1 MRPEAAHGG
10 SIRAIARPSK
20 RGAGVG
26 ASHEAPCMGR
36 TAKRPGV
43 ARGAAHGHGAYRR
56 QLGICAGGACIAGP
70 RWRMAGT
77 AAACHGLRRA
87 ARGAMQCGVSL
98 GAAVHSHRHQSD
110 LHQFHIS
117 HGGRYR
123 PIRFWHGS
131 RAYGYQYQCRHHLG
145 HRRRVGFG
153 ILATTATV
161 TNNGTISGT
170 GGALATASASRHHRD
185 RDQ

>member
-10 SIRAIARPSK
+10 SIRAIAQPSK

-87 ARGAMQCGVSL
+87 ARAARGAMQCGVSL
-98 GAAVHSHRHQSD
+98 GAAVRYHRHQSD

-117 HGGRYR
+117 IGGRYR
-123 PIRFWHGS
+123 LMRFWRGS

-145 HRRRVGFG
+145 HRQRPR
-153 ILATTATV
+153 ASASRPTATV
-161 TNNGTISGT
+161 TNNGTISAPAAG
-170 GGALATASASRHHRD
+170 LASPPPPRP
-185 RDQ
+185 